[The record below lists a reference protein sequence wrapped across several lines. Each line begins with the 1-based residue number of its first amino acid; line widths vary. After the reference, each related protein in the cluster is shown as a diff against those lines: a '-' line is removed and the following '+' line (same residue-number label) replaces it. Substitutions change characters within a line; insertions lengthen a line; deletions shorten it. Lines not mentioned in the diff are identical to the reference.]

1 LLRKCYYKKKMS
13 MREGS
18 NVSMKKIG
26 KRLLAGCLMS
36 ILVLAQIRPEIAYAQ
51 EEMTDVALQAESA
64 VQETEETEAGER
76 LDILDV
82 SGGEQTGSVDLPE
95 VSGEEWA
102 AEAALAPET
111 TEDADKAD
119 RASGK
124 CYVYVCGEVA
134 EPGVYVLEPGDR
146 IYEAVEM
153 AGGMTADAGTC
164 AVNLAESVYD
174 GLMVYIPDSE
184 EAAGM
189 AGSMTSAGGSAVSA
203 GGSVTSADSS
213 VRNGEGTS
221 GGTALSLEDG
231 RLNLN
236 TASLAE
242 LMTLSGIGQTKAQAV
257 VNYRDAHGGFSSVE
271 EIMNVDGIKE
281 GLYNRIRDQIK
292 VK

>member
-1 LLRKCYYKKKMS
+1 MILCIFM
-13 MREGS
+13 
-18 NVSMKKIG
+18 
-26 KRLLAGCLMS
+26 AGCGSQNEVYLETEVS
-36 ILVLAQIRPEIAYAQ
+36 QD
-51 EEMTDVALQAESA
+51 TGN

-189 AGSMTSAGGSAVSA
+189 AGSMTLAGDGVVSAVGSLNPAGGSGAKA
-203 GGSVTSADSS
+203 GGGSA
-213 VRNGEGTS
+213 EGTAS
-221 GGTALSLEDG
+221 SPEDG

>member
-1 LLRKCYYKKKMS
+1 MIRTW
-13 MREGS
+13 
-18 NVSMKKIG
+18 KKIG
-26 KRLLAGCLMS
+26 AGMILCIFMAGCGSQNEVYLETKVS
-36 ILVLAQIRPEIAYAQ
+36 
-51 EEMTDVALQAESA
+51 
-64 VQETEETEAGER
+64 QETGNPQGPEETETGER
-76 LDILDV
+76 LDAPEV
-82 SGGEQTGSVDLPE
+82 HGGEQAEETDLPE
-95 VSGEEWA
+95 VSDGKQA
-102 AEAALAPET
+102 AEAAFAPET
-111 TEDADKAD
+111 TEAMQQAE
-119 RASGK
+119 RVSGK

-134 EPGVYVLEPGDR
+134 EPGVYVLESGDR

-164 AVNLAESVYD
+164 AVNLAQSVYD

-184 EAAGM
+184 EAAEM
-189 AGSMTSAGGSAVSA
+189 AGSMTLAGDGVVSA
-203 GGSVTSADSS
+203 GGSVTSEGGSAG
-213 VRNGEGTS
+213 NGKGTS
-221 GGTALSLEDG
+221 GGTASSQEDG

>member
-1 LLRKCYYKKKMS
+1 MIRTW
-13 MREGS
+13 
-18 NVSMKKIG
+18 KKIG
-26 KRLLAGCLMS
+26 AGMILCIFMAGCGSQNEVYLETEVS
-36 ILVLAQIRPEIAYAQ
+36 QD
-51 EEMTDVALQAESA
+51 TGN

-111 TEDADKAD
+111 TEDADKVD

-153 AGGMTADAGTC
+153 AGGMTADAGMS

-189 AGSMTSAGGSAVSA
+189 TGSM
-203 GGSVTSADSS
+203 TSADSS

-221 GGTALSLEDG
+221 GGTASSPEDG

>member
-1 LLRKCYYKKKMS
+1 MIRTW
-13 MREGS
+13 
-18 NVSMKKIG
+18 KKIG
-26 KRLLAGCLMS
+26 AGMILCIFMAGCGSQNEVYLETKVS
-36 ILVLAQIRPEIAYAQ
+36 
-51 EEMTDVALQAESA
+51 
-64 VQETEETEAGER
+64 QETGNPQEPEETETGER
-76 LDILDV
+76 LDTPEV
-82 SGGEQTGSVDLPE
+82 PGAEQTEEPDLPE
-95 VSGEEWA
+95 VSDGKQA
-102 AEAALAPET
+102 AEAAFASET
-111 TEDADKAD
+111 TEAMLQAE
-119 RASGK
+119 RVSGK

-134 EPGVYVLEPGDR
+134 EPGVYVLESGDR

-164 AVNLAESVYD
+164 AVNLAQSVYD
-174 GLMVYIPDSE
+174 GLMVYIPDRE
-184 EAAGM
+184 EAAEM
-189 AGSMTSAGGSAVSA
+189 AGSMTLAGDGVVSAVGSLNPAGGSGAKA
-203 GGSVTSADSS
+203 GGGSA
-213 VRNGEGTS
+213 EGTAS
-221 GGTALSLEDG
+221 SPEDG

>member
-1 LLRKCYYKKKMS
+1 MIRTW
-13 MREGS
+13 
-18 NVSMKKIG
+18 KKIG
-26 KRLLAGCLMS
+26 AGMILCIFMAGCGSQNEVYLETKVS
-36 ILVLAQIRPEIAYAQ
+36 
-51 EEMTDVALQAESA
+51 
-64 VQETEETEAGER
+64 QETGNPQEPEETETGER
-76 LDILDV
+76 LDAPEV
-82 SGGEQTGSVDLPE
+82 HGGEQSEETDLPE
-95 VSGEEWA
+95 VSDGEQA

-111 TEDADKAD
+111 TEAMQQAE
-119 RASGK
+119 RVSGK

-134 EPGVYVLEPGDR
+134 EPGVYVLESGDR

-174 GLMVYIPDSE
+174 GLMVYIPDRE
-184 EAAGM
+184 EVAEM
-189 AGSMTSAGGSAVSA
+189 AGSMTLAGGSVVSA
-203 GGSVTSADSS
+203 GGSVTSAGGSAG
-213 VRNGEGTS
+213 NGKGTS
-221 GGTALSLEDG
+221 GGTASSQEDG

-257 VNYRDAHGGFSSVE
+257 VNYRDTHGGFSSVE

-281 GLYNRIRDQIK
+281 GLYNRIKDQIK

>member
-1 LLRKCYYKKKMS
+1 MIRTW
-13 MREGS
+13 
-18 NVSMKKIG
+18 KKIG
-26 KRLLAGCLMS
+26 AGMILCIFMAGCGSQNEVYLETEVS
-36 ILVLAQIRPEIAYAQ
+36 QD
-51 EEMTDVALQAESA
+51 TGN

-189 AGSMTSAGGSAVSA
+189 TGSM
-203 GGSVTSADSS
+203 TSADSS
-213 VRNGEGTS
+213 VRNGEETS
-221 GGTALSLEDG
+221 GGTASSPEDG

>member
-1 LLRKCYYKKKMS
+1 MIRTW
-13 MREGS
+13 
-18 NVSMKKIG
+18 KKIG
-26 KRLLAGCLMS
+26 AGMILCIFMAGCGSQNEVYLETEVS
-36 ILVLAQIRPEIAYAQ
+36 QD
-51 EEMTDVALQAESA
+51 TGN
-64 VQETEETEAGER
+64 VQETEEPEARER

-82 SGGEQTGSVDLPE
+82 SGVEQTGSVDLPE

-111 TEDADKAD
+111 TEDADKAE
-119 RASGK
+119 RVSGK

-153 AGGMTADAGTC
+153 AGGMTEDAGMC

-189 AGSMTSAGGSAVSA
+189 TGSM
-203 GGSVTSADSS
+203 TSADSS

-221 GGTALSLEDG
+221 GGTASSPEDG

>member
-1 LLRKCYYKKKMS
+1 M
-13 MREGS
+13 
-18 NVSMKKIG
+18 
-26 KRLLAGCLMS
+26 
-36 ILVLAQIRPEIAYAQ
+36 
-51 EEMTDVALQAESA
+51 
-64 VQETEETEAGER
+64 
-76 LDILDV
+76 
-82 SGGEQTGSVDLPE
+82 DLSE

-102 AEAALAPET
+102 AEVALAPET

-119 RASGK
+119 RVSGK

-189 AGSMTSAGGSAVSA
+189 TGSMTSAGGSAVSA

-221 GGTALSLEDG
+221 GGTAASPEDG

>member
-1 LLRKCYYKKKMS
+1 MIRTW
-13 MREGS
+13 
-18 NVSMKKIG
+18 KKIG
-26 KRLLAGCLMS
+26 AGMILCIFMAGCGSQNEVYLETEVS
-36 ILVLAQIRPEIAYAQ
+36 QD
-51 EEMTDVALQAESA
+51 TGN

-82 SGGEQTGSVDLPE
+82 SGEQTGSVDLPE

-189 AGSMTSAGGSAVSA
+189 TGSM
-203 GGSVTSADSS
+203 TSADSS

-221 GGTALSLEDG
+221 GGTAASPEDG

>member
-1 LLRKCYYKKKMS
+1 
-13 MREGS
+13 
-18 NVSMKKIG
+18 
-26 KRLLAGCLMS
+26 
-36 ILVLAQIRPEIAYAQ
+36 
-51 EEMTDVALQAESA
+51 
-64 VQETEETEAGER
+64 
-76 LDILDV
+76 
-82 SGGEQTGSVDLPE
+82 
-95 VSGEEWA
+95 
-102 AEAALAPET
+102 
-111 TEDADKAD
+111 
-119 RASGK
+119 
-124 CYVYVCGEVA
+124 
-134 EPGVYVLEPGDR
+134 
-146 IYEAVEM
+146 M
-153 AGGMTADAGTC
+153 AGGMTADAGMC

-189 AGSMTSAGGSAVSA
+189 AGSMTSAGGSTVSA

-221 GGTALSLEDG
+221 GGTASSPEDG

>member
-1 LLRKCYYKKKMS
+1 
-13 MREGS
+13 
-18 NVSMKKIG
+18 
-26 KRLLAGCLMS
+26 
-36 ILVLAQIRPEIAYAQ
+36 
-51 EEMTDVALQAESA
+51 
-64 VQETEETEAGER
+64 
-76 LDILDV
+76 
-82 SGGEQTGSVDLPE
+82 
-95 VSGEEWA
+95 
-102 AEAALAPET
+102 
-111 TEDADKAD
+111 
-119 RASGK
+119 
-124 CYVYVCGEVA
+124 
-134 EPGVYVLEPGDR
+134 
-146 IYEAVEM
+146 M

-189 AGSMTSAGGSAVSA
+189 AGSMTSVGGSVVSA
-203 GGSVTSADSS
+203 GGSV
-213 VRNGEGTS
+213 RNGEETS
-221 GGTALSLEDG
+221 GGTASSPEDG

-242 LMTLSGIGQTKAQAV
+242 LMTLSGIGQTKAPAV

>member
-1 LLRKCYYKKKMS
+1 MIRTW
-13 MREGS
+13 
-18 NVSMKKIG
+18 KKIG
-26 KRLLAGCLMS
+26 AGMILCIFMAGCGSQNEVYLETEVS
-36 ILVLAQIRPEIAYAQ
+36 QD
-51 EEMTDVALQAESA
+51 TGN

-213 VRNGEGTS
+213 VRNSEGTS
-221 GGTALSLEDG
+221 GGTAASPGDG

>member
-1 LLRKCYYKKKMS
+1 MIRTW
-13 MREGS
+13 
-18 NVSMKKIG
+18 KKIG
-26 KRLLAGCLMS
+26 AGMILCIFMAGCGSQNEVYLETEVS
-36 ILVLAQIRPEIAYAQ
+36 QD
-51 EEMTDVALQAESA
+51 TGN

-153 AGGMTADAGTC
+153 AGGMTADAGMC

-189 AGSMTSAGGSAVSA
+189 AGSMTLAGYGVVSAVGSLNPAGGSLNPA
-203 GGSVTSADSS
+203 GGSGVKAGGGSA
-213 VRNGEGTS
+213 EGTASES
-221 GGTALSLEDG
+221 GEDG

>member
-1 LLRKCYYKKKMS
+1 MIRTW
-13 MREGS
+13 
-18 NVSMKKIG
+18 KKIG
-26 KRLLAGCLMS
+26 AGMILCIFMAGCGSQNEVYLETEVS
-36 ILVLAQIRPEIAYAQ
+36 QD
-51 EEMTDVALQAESA
+51 TGN

-119 RASGK
+119 RVSGK

-189 AGSMTSAGGSAVSA
+189 TGSMTLAGDGVVSAVGSLNPAGGSGAKA
-203 GGSVTSADSS
+203 GGGSA
-213 VRNGEGTS
+213 EGTASES
-221 GGTALSLEDG
+221 GEDG

>member
-1 LLRKCYYKKKMS
+1 MIRTW
-13 MREGS
+13 
-18 NVSMKKIG
+18 KKIG
-26 KRLLAGCLMS
+26 AGMILCIFMAGCGSQNEVYLETEVS
-36 ILVLAQIRPEIAYAQ
+36 QD
-51 EEMTDVALQAESA
+51 TGN

-189 AGSMTSAGGSAVSA
+189 TGSM
-203 GGSVTSADSS
+203 TSADSS

-221 GGTALSLEDG
+221 GGTAASPEDG

>member
-1 LLRKCYYKKKMS
+1 MIRTW
-13 MREGS
+13 
-18 NVSMKKIG
+18 KKIG
-26 KRLLAGCLMS
+26 AGMILCIFMAGCGSQNEVYLETEVS
-36 ILVLAQIRPEIAYAQ
+36 
-51 EEMTDVALQAESA
+51 
-64 VQETEETEAGER
+64 QETGNPQEPEAPDTVER
-76 LDILDV
+76 LDAPEV
-82 SGGEQTGSVDLPE
+82 FGGEQAEETDLPE
-95 VSGEEWA
+95 VSDGEQA

-111 TEDADKAD
+111 TEAMQQAE
-119 RASGK
+119 RVSGK

-134 EPGVYVLEPGDR
+134 EPGVYVLESGDR

-164 AVNLAESVYD
+164 AVNLAQSVYD
-174 GLMVYIPDSE
+174 GLMVYIPDRE
-184 EAAGM
+184 EAAEM
-189 AGSMTSAGGSAVSA
+189 ASSMTLAGDGVVSAVGSLNPAVGSLNPAGGSGVKA
-203 GGSVTSADSS
+203 GGGSA
-213 VRNGEGTS
+213 EGTASES
-221 GGTALSLEDG
+221 GEDG

>member
-1 LLRKCYYKKKMS
+1 MIRTW
-13 MREGS
+13 
-18 NVSMKKIG
+18 KKIG
-26 KRLLAGCLMS
+26 AGMILCIFMAGCGSQNEVYLETEVS
-36 ILVLAQIRPEIAYAQ
+36 QD
-51 EEMTDVALQAESA
+51 TGN

-189 AGSMTSAGGSAVSA
+189 TGSMTLAGWRAV
-203 GGSVTSADSS
+203 
-213 VRNGEGTS
+213 
-221 GGTALSLEDG
+221 
-231 RLNLN
+231 
-236 TASLAE
+236 
-242 LMTLSGIGQTKAQAV
+242 
-257 VNYRDAHGGFSSVE
+257 
-271 EIMNVDGIKE
+271 
-281 GLYNRIRDQIK
+281 
-292 VK
+292 

>member
-1 LLRKCYYKKKMS
+1 MIRTW
-13 MREGS
+13 
-18 NVSMKKIG
+18 KKIG
-26 KRLLAGCLMS
+26 AGIILCIFMAGCGSQNEVYLETKVS
-36 ILVLAQIRPEIAYAQ
+36 
-51 EEMTDVALQAESA
+51 
-64 VQETEETEAGER
+64 QETGNPQEPEETGTGER
-76 LDILDV
+76 LDAPEV
-82 SGGEQTGSVDLPE
+82 HGGEQAEETDLPE
-95 VSGEEWA
+95 VSDGEQA
-102 AEAALAPET
+102 AEAVLAPET
-111 TEDADKAD
+111 TEAMQQAE
-119 RASGK
+119 RVSGK

-134 EPGVYVLEPGDR
+134 EPGVYVLESGDR

-153 AGGMTADAGTC
+153 AGGMTADAGMC

-189 AGSMTSAGGSAVSA
+189 TGSMTSAGGSAVSA

-221 GGTALSLEDG
+221 GGTASSPEDG

>member
-1 LLRKCYYKKKMS
+1 MTRTWKKKGAGMILCIF
-13 MREGS
+13 M
-18 NVSMKKIG
+18 
-26 KRLLAGCLMS
+26 AGCGSQNEVYLETEVS
-36 ILVLAQIRPEIAYAQ
+36 QD
-51 EEMTDVALQAESA
+51 TGN

-111 TEDADKAD
+111 TEAMLQAE
-119 RASGK
+119 RVSGK

-134 EPGVYVLEPGDR
+134 EPGVYVLESGDR

-164 AVNLAESVYD
+164 AVNLAQSVYD
-174 GLMVYIPDSE
+174 GLMVYIPDRE
-184 EAAGM
+184 EAAEM
-189 AGSMTSAGGSAVSA
+189 AGSMTLAGDGVVSA
-203 GGSVTSADSS
+203 GGSLNPAGGSLNPAGGSGAKAGGGSA
-213 VRNGEGTS
+213 EGTASES
-221 GGTALSLEDG
+221 GEDG

>member
-1 LLRKCYYKKKMS
+1 MIRTW
-13 MREGS
+13 
-18 NVSMKKIG
+18 KKIG
-26 KRLLAGCLMS
+26 AGMILCIFMAGCGSQNEVYLETEVS
-36 ILVLAQIRPEIAYAQ
+36 QD
-51 EEMTDVALQAESA
+51 TGN
-64 VQETEETEAGER
+64 VQEMEETEAGER

-82 SGGEQTGSVDLPE
+82 SGGKQTGSVDLPE

-189 AGSMTSAGGSAVSA
+189 TGSMTSVGESVTSAGGSMNPA
-203 GGSVTSADSS
+203 GGSGAKAGGGSAGDTASDS
-213 VRNGEGTS
+213 G
-221 GGTALSLEDG
+221 EDG

-292 VK
+292 VN

>member
-1 LLRKCYYKKKMS
+1 MIRTW
-13 MREGS
+13 
-18 NVSMKKIG
+18 KKIG
-26 KRLLAGCLMS
+26 AGMILCIFMAGCGSQNEVYLETEVS
-36 ILVLAQIRPEIAYAQ
+36 QD
-51 EEMTDVALQAESA
+51 TGN

-82 SGGEQTGSVDLPE
+82 SGGEQTGSVDLSE

-102 AEAALAPET
+102 AEVALAPET

-124 CYVYVCGEVA
+124 CYVYVCGE
-134 EPGVYVLEPGDR
+134 VLEPGDR

-189 AGSMTSAGGSAVSA
+189 TGSMTSAGGSAVSA

-221 GGTALSLEDG
+221 GGTAASPEDG

>member
-1 LLRKCYYKKKMS
+1 M
-13 MREGS
+13 
-18 NVSMKKIG
+18 
-26 KRLLAGCLMS
+26 
-36 ILVLAQIRPEIAYAQ
+36 
-51 EEMTDVALQAESA
+51 
-64 VQETEETEAGER
+64 
-76 LDILDV
+76 
-82 SGGEQTGSVDLPE
+82 
-95 VSGEEWA
+95 
-102 AEAALAPET
+102 
-111 TEDADKAD
+111 
-119 RASGK
+119 
-124 CYVYVCGEVA
+124 
-134 EPGVYVLEPGDR
+134 YVLEPGDR

-153 AGGMTADAGTC
+153 AGGMTADAGMS

-189 AGSMTSAGGSAVSA
+189 TGSM
-203 GGSVTSADSS
+203 TSADSS

-221 GGTALSLEDG
+221 GGTASSPEDG

>member
-1 LLRKCYYKKKMS
+1 MIRTW
-13 MREGS
+13 
-18 NVSMKKIG
+18 KKIG
-26 KRLLAGCLMS
+26 AGMILCIFMAGCGSQNEVYLETEVS
-36 ILVLAQIRPEIAYAQ
+36 QD
-51 EEMTDVALQAESA
+51 TGN

-189 AGSMTSAGGSAVSA
+189 TGSM
-203 GGSVTSADSS
+203 TSADSS

-221 GGTALSLEDG
+221 GGTAASPEDG

-257 VNYRDAHGGFSSVE
+257 VNYRDAHGGISSVE

>member
-1 LLRKCYYKKKMS
+1 MLMIRTW
-13 MREGS
+13 
-18 NVSMKKIG
+18 KKIG
-26 KRLLAGCLMS
+26 AGMILCIFMAGCGSQNEVYLETEVS
-36 ILVLAQIRPEIAYAQ
+36 
-51 EEMTDVALQAESA
+51 
-64 VQETEETEAGER
+64 QETGNPQEPEAPDTVER
-76 LDILDV
+76 LDAPEV
-82 SGGEQTGSVDLPE
+82 FGGEQAEETDLPE
-95 VSGEEWA
+95 VSDGEQA

-111 TEDADKAD
+111 TEAMQQAE
-119 RASGK
+119 RVSGK

-134 EPGVYVLEPGDR
+134 EPGVYVLESGDR

-164 AVNLAESVYD
+164 AVNLAQSVYD
-174 GLMVYIPDSE
+174 GLMVYIPDRE
-184 EAAGM
+184 EAAEM
-189 AGSMTSAGGSAVSA
+189 ASSMTLAGDGVVSAVGSLNPAVGSLNPAGGSGVKA
-203 GGSVTSADSS
+203 GGGSA
-213 VRNGEGTS
+213 EGTASES
-221 GGTALSLEDG
+221 GEDG

>member
-1 LLRKCYYKKKMS
+1 MIRTW
-13 MREGS
+13 
-18 NVSMKKIG
+18 KKIG
-26 KRLLAGCLMS
+26 AGMILCIFMAGCGSQNEVYLETEVS
-36 ILVLAQIRPEIAYAQ
+36 QD
-51 EEMTDVALQAESA
+51 TGN

-82 SGGEQTGSVDLPE
+82 SGVEQTGSVDLSE

-102 AEAALAPET
+102 AEVALAPET

-134 EPGVYVLEPGDR
+134 EPGVYVLETGDR

-189 AGSMTSAGGSAVSA
+189 TGSMTSVGGSAVSA

-213 VRNGEGTS
+213 VRNGKGTS
-221 GGTALSLEDG
+221 GGTAASPEDG

>member
-1 LLRKCYYKKKMS
+1 MIRTW
-13 MREGS
+13 
-18 NVSMKKIG
+18 KKIG
-26 KRLLAGCLMS
+26 AGMILCIFMAGCGSQNEVYLETKVS
-36 ILVLAQIRPEIAYAQ
+36 
-51 EEMTDVALQAESA
+51 
-64 VQETEETEAGER
+64 QETGNPQEPEETGTGER
-76 LDILDV
+76 LDAPEV
-82 SGGEQTGSVDLPE
+82 HGGEQAEETDLPE
-95 VSGEEWA
+95 VSDGEQA
-102 AEAALAPET
+102 AEAVLAPET

-119 RASGK
+119 RVSGK

-189 AGSMTSAGGSAVSA
+189 TGSMTSAGGSAVSA
-203 GGSVTSADSS
+203 GGSVTSAGGSAG
-213 VRNGEGTS
+213 NGKGTS
-221 GGTALSLEDG
+221 GGTASSQEDG

>member
-1 LLRKCYYKKKMS
+1 MIRTW
-13 MREGS
+13 
-18 NVSMKKIG
+18 KKIG
-26 KRLLAGCLMS
+26 AGMILCIFMAGCGSQNEVYLETEVS
-36 ILVLAQIRPEIAYAQ
+36 
-51 EEMTDVALQAESA
+51 
-64 VQETEETEAGER
+64 QETGNPQEPEAPETGER
-76 LDILDV
+76 LDTPEV
-82 SGGEQTGSVDLPE
+82 PGAEQTEEPDLPE
-95 VSGEEWA
+95 VSDGKQA
-102 AEAALAPET
+102 AEAAFAPET
-111 TEDADKAD
+111 TEAMLQAE
-119 RASGK
+119 RVSGK

-134 EPGVYVLEPGDR
+134 EPGVYVLEYGDR

-164 AVNLAESVYD
+164 AVNLAQSVYD
-174 GLMVYIPDSE
+174 GLMVYIPDRE
-184 EAAGM
+184 EAAEM
-189 AGSMTSAGGSAVSA
+189 AGSMTLAGDGVVSA
-203 GGSVTSADSS
+203 GGSLNPAGGSLNPAGGSGAKAGGGSA
-213 VRNGEGTS
+213 EGTASES
-221 GGTALSLEDG
+221 GEDG